1 MDAGDDRG
9 EAVPEL
15 GRGQKGVPGRGE
27 LPIRE
32 HVLMVNDIGRGAKYA
47 EAMSKKIRPGD
58 VVLEVGTGAGLLTCI
73 AASLGAKHVYTVE
86 RSPVLHKVAQK
97 VFAANGISDRVTLLN
112 MASDD
117 LVKSGAVREPIDV
130 FVTETIGTL
139 GLEEGIAPIF
149 DHVRPLLAPQA
160 RCIPETIQFKQ
171 CLVNMSGIR
180 DRFQMLRPIFGFDM
194 SALNEELGSNQFYW
208 LNPIE
213 AWREV
218 SSTAETAVYDLL
230 GFSPFETNLETMA
243 ITDNVCDGMLTW
255 AEFKLADGVV
265 LETRYRQVG
274 DSWANCVHFMNR
286 GPIAYGQTC
295 TSNFRIHD
303 DRLTWSTGWRIDS
316 R

>member
-1 MDAGDDRG
+1 MEAGDNRG
-9 EAVPEL
+9 EA
-15 GRGQKGVPGRGE
+15 RGQNPGRGE

-73 AASLGAKHVYTVE
+73 AVSLGAKHVYTVE

-117 LVKSGAVREPIDV
+117 LVASAAVRDPIDV

-149 DHVRPLLAPQA
+149 DHVRPLLSPRA

-180 DRFQMLRPIFGFDM
+180 DRVQMMRPIFGFDM
-194 SALNEELGSNQFYW
+194 SALNDEIGSNQFYW

-218 SSTAETAVYDLL
+218 SSVGETANYDLVSL
-230 GFSPFETNLETMA
+230 SPTETNLEMMV

-255 AEFKLADGVV
+255 AEFKLAEGISI
-265 LETRYRQVG
+265 ETRYRQVG
-274 DSWANCVHFMNR
+274 DSWASCVHFMNR
-286 GPIAYGQTC
+286 CPVAYGQPC
-295 TSNFRIHD
+295 LSNFRIHE
-303 DRLTWSTGWRIDS
+303 DRLAWSTSWRIDS

>member
-1 MDAGDDRG
+1 METGDNQADTRG
-9 EAVPEL
+9 RSS
-15 GRGQKGVPGRGE
+15 GPGRGE

-32 HVLMVNDIGRGAKYA
+32 HVLIVNDIGRGEKYV

-73 AASLGAKHVYTVE
+73 AISLGARHVYTVE
-86 RSPVLHKVAQK
+86 QSPVLCNVARK
-97 VFAANGISDRVTLLN
+97 VFAANGIADRVTLLN
-112 MASDD
+112 MPSGD

-130 FVTETIGTL
+130 FVTETIGTV

-149 DHVRPLLAPQA
+149 DDVRPLLAPHA
-160 RCIPETIQFKQ
+160 RCIPETVQFKQ

-180 DRFQMLRPIFGFDM
+180 DRVQMLRPIFGFDM
-194 SALNEELGSNQFYW
+194 SALNEELGSNKYYW

-218 SSTAETAVYDLL
+218 SSTSETAVADLAS
-230 GFSPFETNLETMA
+230 FSPSEAQLEMTI

-255 AEFKLADGVV
+255 AEFRLAEGVL

-274 DSWANCVHFMNR
+274 DSWANCVHFMTR
-286 GPIAYGQTC
+286 SPVAYGQVCRSTL
-295 TSNFRIHD
+295 RVHD
-303 DRLTWSTGWRIDS
+303 DRLGWTTNWRVES